1 LRVRARSGAER
12 HPEDFMSSSR
22 AKLGAGRGKAA
33 VALTIA
39 GSDSGGGAG
48 IQADLKT
55 FEAFGVFG
63 TCAVTCV
70 TAQNP
75 DRVAAVEPIS
85 PRIVREQIRAVCSA
99 FPVAAAKTGMLYS
112 AAIIREVAGEIRR
125 NTVPWL
131 VVDPVMIST
140 SGARLLRKDAMRALL
155 DCLAPVASVLTPNIT
170 EAEALL
176 GERITSESDLVEAA
190 VSLSRMLGCAVVV
203 KGGHLRGRLA
213 VDAFSADGLSVRRY
227 YTRRITAAQTHGT
240 GCTFA
245 AALTAALAI
254 GIPLEDSVFIAKSFV
269 QSALRGAMRIGRHSP
284 LGWRAAGAGLD

>member
-1 LRVRARSGAER
+1 MRVRARSGAER

-155 DCLAPVASVLTPNIT
+155 DCLAPACH
-170 EAEALL
+170 
-176 GERITSESDLVEAA
+176 ESGSQAPIIA
-190 VSLSRMLGCAVVV
+190 RPC
-203 KGGHLRGRLA
+203 HLRYPQRKRSRLPRAVTSLILGFYYGRTEKPKPCWKTMCRKA
-213 VDAFSADGLSVRRY
+213 
-227 YTRRITAAQTHGT
+227 TW
-240 GCTFA
+240 
-245 AALTAALAI
+245 
-254 GIPLEDSVFIAKSFV
+254 
-269 QSALRGAMRIGRHSP
+269 RGRSCRS
-284 LGWRAAGAGLD
+284 L